1 MEIDYENEKLDE
13 IFNEYKNDDNNNNN
27 KLKQINF
34 DKNSINNNKK
44 ILEKYENLGLIKKN
58 NYYSL
63 DENECENPIK
73 INKKKK
79 HKNYFDFILEDN
91 LNNENFY
98 CGYLDNLDKIKNN
111 NSKNKQIFCSA
122 CFNLI
127 SNNLKEKNNEFC
139 VANKCINVFKDYL
152 NLFNFQNIFEEF
164 PNFKENLQKI
174 YDEDVL
180 NNQQKLIVSV
190 QCEKCNN
197 FIGFYENLENNY
209 IIYNYL

>member
-1 MEIDYENEKLDE
+1 MEIDNENNENLEE
-13 IFNEYKNDDNNNNN
+13 IFNEYKNDDNNN

-34 DKNSINNNKK
+34 DKNTINNNKK

-63 DENECENPIK
+63 DEKECENPIK
-73 INKKKK
+73 INNKKKY
-79 HKNYFDFILEDN
+79 KNYFDFILEDN

-127 SNNLKEKNNEFC
+127 SNNLKEKYNEFC
-139 VANKCINVFKDYL
+139 ISNKCINIFKDYL
-152 NLFNFQNIFEEF
+152 NLFNFKNIIKEF
-164 PNFKENLQKI
+164 PNFKENLEKI
-174 YDEDVL
+174 YDQDVL
-180 NNQQKLIVSV
+180 NNNQKLIVSV

-197 FIGFYENLENNY
+197 FVGFYENLENNY